1 MERQAARILR
11 GTLSLF
17 TKGLPGA
24 SSMRVS
30 LHRAQ
35 SHEELGRMVSS
46 YLSSLES
53 KAMIH

>member
-11 GTLSLF
+11 GTLSL
-17 TKGLPGA
+17 LQRAYQGA

-35 SHEELGRMVSS
+35 SHE
-46 YLSSLES
+46 
-53 KAMIH
+53 KARSNGLLPE